1 MLVHAEGPRTGG
13 NRGKLG
19 SPRGPYPPSPFP
31 CQSLG
36 PWPSQM
42 FNCSSPAS
50 TSPKDAL
57 PPIHPQQPE
66 RPREDGSES
75 RLPLQKPPGTASLV
89 KARDPKLSQDH
100 LTGLPPCHL
109 LPPLSAPSS
118 SSNPKFPSQLRAF
131 APAAPFAWKFTPDYS
146 RASVLPIAWSASAAA
161 TSESSASAG
170 PPVSQPTTL
179 STLPESPPISD
190 NTGHGP
196 HLIWRVPVPSIWH
209 RAGAC
214 KSWTGG

>member
-1 MLVHAEGPRTGG
+1 MRLQLLEKPVLVHAGGPRTGG

-66 RPREDGSES
+66 GPREDGSES

-89 KARDPKLSQDH
+89 KARDPKLSHDH
-100 LTGLPPCHL
+100 LTGLPPRHL
-109 LPPLSAPSS
+109 
-118 SSNPKFPSQLRAF
+118 
-131 APAAPFAWKFTPDYS
+131 
-146 RASVLPIAWSASAAA
+146 AA
-161 TSESSASAG
+161 TS
-170 PPVSQPTTL
+170 L
-179 STLPESPPISD
+179 STKLFLQPKVSFPAKGVCTCCSFCLEVHPRLFQGFCPSHCVVPISC
-190 NTGHGP
+190 H
-196 HLIWRVPVPSIWH
+196 HL
-209 RAGAC
+209 
-214 KSWTGG
+214 